1 MSSILYDATNIE
13 RSSLAVQ
20 WSLLW
25 QVSSSSLSSV
35 YRMLPGR
42 FMNSGRADMLQ
53 NGAAIVGDGAAVLVY
68 DCHRR

>member
-1 MSSILYDATNIE
+1 MSS
-13 RSSLAVQ
+13 S
-20 WSLLW
+20 W
-25 QVSSSSLSSV
+25 LSSV

-53 NGAAIVGDGAAVLVY
+53 NGAAIVGDGAVVLVY